1 MADFARRGGIGHNC
15 TSYCMHADWL
25 QLLTTRTFRESSEWD
40 FGKLIS
46 SH

>member
-25 QLLTTRTFRESSEWD
+25 QLLTTRFTFDKVGE
-40 FGKLIS
+40 L
-46 SH
+46 